1 MKPEATREL
10 APVRA
15 LKHWLLKLQE
25 YSIFVFENLRAL
37 PAAWRYRKDTM
48 EQMYLIGAQSFPI
61 AFLSGLF
68 MGVIMAIETGHRLET
83 FGAKLLVG
91 RTTSLAMFREL
102 GPVITGLLMAAR
114 NGAKNASELGSMQ
127 VSEQIDALRAFGTN
141 PIEKL
146 AVPRLVASMVMFL
159 PLTLIADLVGLVG
172 AMYVSEI
179 WLNVDKGFFWQSA
192 IMDLS
197 MKDLF
202 VGFGKPV
209 VFSFFISTISCYYGL
224 ATTGGTLGVGRA
236 AVNAVVVASVVV
248 LFNDFIFTK
257 VVWTMIQ

>member
-1 MKPEATREL
+1 MASDVKSFT
-10 APVRA
+10 PVTAFKRF
-15 LKHWLLKLQE
+15 LLTLQD
-25 YSIFVFENLRAL
+25 YSIFTFENIRGL
-37 PAAWRYRKDTM
+37 PAVYRYRRDTI
-48 EQMYLIGAQSFPI
+48 EQMYLIGAQ
-61 AFLSGLF
+61 AFLIVFLAGLF
-68 MGVIMAIETGHRLET
+68 MGIIMAIETGHRLET

-91 RTTSLAMFREL
+91 RTTALAMVREL

-114 NGAKNASELGSMQ
+114 TGAKNASELGSMQ

-146 AVPRLVASMVMFL
+146 AVPRLVAALVMFL
-159 PLTLIADLVGLVG
+159 PLTLVADLVGLLG
-172 AMYVSEI
+172 AMFVSEI
-179 WLNVDKGFFWQSA
+179 WLNVDRAFFWQSA
-192 IMDLS
+192 IKDLS

-202 VGFGKPV
+202 VGLGKPV

-224 ATTGGTLGVGRA
+224 ATTGGTVGVGRA

-257 VVWTMIQ
+257 VVWTVIQ

>member
-1 MKPEATREL
+1 MTAGEVRAI

-15 LKHWLLKLQE
+15 FKRKLLALQG
-25 YSIFVFENLRAL
+25 YSIFVYENVRAL
-37 PAAWRYRKDTM
+37 PSAWRYRRDTL
-48 EQMYLIGAQSFPI
+48 EQMYIIGAQAFMI

-68 MGVIMAIETGHRLET
+68 MGVIMAIEAGHRLET

-91 RTTSLAMFREL
+91 RTTALALVREL
-102 GPVITGLLMAAR
+102 GPVITGLMMAAR
-114 NGAKNASELGSMQ
+114 TGAKNASELGSMQ

-146 AVPRLVASMVMFL
+146 AVPRLVAALVMFM
-159 PLTLIADLVGLVG
+159 PLTLVADLVGLVG
-172 AMYVSEI
+172 GMFVSDV
-179 WLNVDKGFFWQSA
+179 WLHVDKGYYWHSA
-192 IMDLS
+192 VHDLK
-197 MKDLF
+197 MKDII

-224 ATTGGTLGVGRA
+224 TTTGGTVGVGRS
-236 AVNAVVVASVVV
+236 AVNAVVVASTAV

-257 VVWTMIQ
+257 VIWTIL